1 MSCTGAAERLTGL
14 PGPTGYATVH
24 PASGACARTRTYPD
38 GERMAPFPR
47 PACLSSRE
55 GRPVTPAN
63 TIEVGAVQRSSAPLL
78 TRWRGTGTVA
88 VLSPP
93 CPAARLSSPWV
104 NPGGLQP
111 GY

>member
-24 PASGACARTRTYPD
+24 PSSGACARTRTYPD

-47 PACLSSRE
+47 PACVSSRE

-63 TIEVGAVQRSSAPLL
+63 TMEVGAVQRASAPESHPVARDRHRGSTL
-78 TRWRGTGTVA
+78 TA
-88 VLSPP
+88 LP
-93 CPAARLSSPWV
+93 CGPACIPLGEPR
-104 NPGGLQP
+104 GLQP
-111 GY
+111 G